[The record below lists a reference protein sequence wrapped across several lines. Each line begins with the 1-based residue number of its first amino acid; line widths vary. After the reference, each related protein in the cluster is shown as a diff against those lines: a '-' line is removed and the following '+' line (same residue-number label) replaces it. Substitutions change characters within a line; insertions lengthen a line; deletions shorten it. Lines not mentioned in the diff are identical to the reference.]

1 MTNDTSPPEPELY
14 GRAAEV
20 HREMQSFADKTG
32 VLGDTDYSPMTANE
46 AGRRADDLLNI
57 PAQDGG
63 HIHTALST
71 CACGEGGMLD
81 ADGEMRAIE
90 ATPLPSK
97 SCTAGPSSVH
107 DGPCPYHGLP
117 NCTEG
122 GDHCFCT
129 TEGAVFVDAYRCCYC
144 PVEKVAKRQRVPG
157 HGPYRTELVRD

>member
-1 MTNDTSPPEPELY
+1 M
-14 GRAAEV
+14 
-20 HREMQSFADKTG
+20 HSFADKTG

-122 GDHCFCT
+122 GDHCFCDQSAGGVFQ
-129 TEGAVFVDAYRCCYC
+129 GAKLGERPFMCCWC
-144 PVEKVAKRQRVPG
+144 GVEKIGIMQRVPG